1 LIGFE
6 LYLDDGLGG
15 SFTSIDPVL
24 VGSKPFLRSHQA
36 IFSNTLTGRRYRAY
50 LRAINQIGF
59 IDSSLIAVTLAD
71 VPAKPSAPPS
81 TILSRTTSK
90 SIYVQYTAPSTDGGS
105 DILSYEL
112 QMDDGKGGDFVSL
125 IGGSENYLK
134 LWFIVEGNLNK
145 GTIYRFRY
153 RALNSVGWSLFS
165 DTGFIQAANVPTK
178 PPVPVYVSSTSTS
191 ITMHF
196 Q

>member
-1 LIGFE
+1 
-6 LYLDDGLGG
+6 LDDGLGG
-15 SFTSIDPVL
+15 SFTITDPIL

-36 IFSNTLTGRRYRAY
+36 TFSNTLTGRKYRAF
-50 LRAINQIGF
+50 LRAINQIGY

-71 VPAKPSAPPS
+71 VPAKPSSPPS

-90 SIYVQYTAPSTDGGS
+90 SIYVHYTAPSTDGGS

-125 IGGSENYLK
+125 IGGTENYLK
-134 LWFIVEGNLNK
+134 LWFIVEGNLSK

-153 RALNSVGWSLFS
+153 RVLNAIGWSLWS
-165 DTGFIQAANVPTK
+165 ETGFI
-178 PPVPVYVSSTSTS
+178 
-191 ITMHF
+191 
-196 Q
+196 